1 MGKPPQLDDIEL
13 QAVIGSRTI
22 TDFDFRKLNLTNVIS
37 GGAAG
42 IDKEVAAFAEANGI
56 PMTEIK
62 PDYSQGRWA
71 PLIRN
76 REIIGLAT
84 KIYAIWDGKSR
95 GTRHVITLAL
105 QKRKPIEVF
114 IINQHG
120 EMRITDTQAIRNYL
134 ATTERFPK
142 FKHR

>member
-1 MGKPPQLDDIEL
+1 ME
-13 QAVIGSRTI
+13 AVIGSRGI
-22 TDFDFRKLNLTNVIS
+22 TDFDFRKLHLTHVIS

-42 IDKEVAAFAEANGI
+42 IDKAIAEFARANGI

-76 REIIGLAT
+76 REIIALAD
-84 KIYAIWDGKSR
+84 KIHAIWDGTSK

-105 QKRKPIEVF
+105 QKKKPLEVF
-114 IINQHG
+114 IINEHG
-120 EMRITDTQAIRNYL
+120 ETRITDPDAIRHYIGAHKVRRDRRRGQKGGML
-134 ATTERFPK
+134 E
-142 FKHR
+142 